1 MDQRVEQTIAVLD
14 HRLHTRLTLAALA
27 AEVNLSVSG
36 LTRLFRQDTG
46 MTPAAYLHR
55 LRMIRARI
63 LIERTSLSVSEVM
76 AQVGITDPSH
86 FARDFRRVH
95 GFSPRA
101 LRQHLRLIGRDVAS
115 DRRR

>member
-1 MDQRVEQTIAVLD
+1 MDPRVEQAIAVLD
-14 HRLHTRLTLAALA
+14 HQLHTRIAVPELAADL
-27 AEVNLSVSG
+27 NLSVSR

-46 MTPAAYLHR
+46 MTPTAYLHR

-63 LIERTSLSVSEVM
+63 LIERTSLSVSQVM

-101 LRQHLRLIGRDVAS
+101 LRQQLRLVGRDVAW